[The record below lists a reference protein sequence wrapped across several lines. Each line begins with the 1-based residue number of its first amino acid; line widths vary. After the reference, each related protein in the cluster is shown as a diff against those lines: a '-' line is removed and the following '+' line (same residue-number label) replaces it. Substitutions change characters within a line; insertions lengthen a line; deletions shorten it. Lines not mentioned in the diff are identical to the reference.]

1 MKKIN
6 KIGKNLAVFTV
17 IGGVLISSFPIN
29 TYALTK
35 NETVYSKLDYNG
47 ATRSII
53 VNEQLINSKKANKI
67 EDYSE
72 LKNILNLNNDSEYEI
87 NNGKITWNAN
97 GNDIFYQGTTDKEL
111 PISTTITYKLNG
123 EIKDLKDILGKKG
136 NITIN
141 IKYVNHDKHGSLYT
155 PFVITM
161 GTIIDSKNNSSISV
175 TNGKVVDNGSKNI
188 IIGLAAPGLY
198 ESFNLKELKGLDT
211 ITISYYTEK
220 FELASIY
227 SVVTPKL
234 IESSDLK
241 VFDKLDTLSSSV
253 NQLQSNMNS
262 IEQGAK
268 DVSKGSSDLKNGL
281 QNSIENLNKTNKDN
295 ALTDS
300 QVEGIKNQTV
310 SSIKGIYTDT
320 YKEEIA
326 NSAYQKVLESMAS
339 SSDQTVTNY
348 VKSSISIS
356 FTNYLKNINEYDD
369 YVHCETGKAIVKNGG
384 EMSEA
389 QTNSCVIIQND
400 KTLPYVMKALTD
412 STSEVASKTSSY
424 IAENVSKSV
433 ASSVSYETALQVAT
447 NVSETVANSVANEVK
462 NKSIESISGS
472 LKELMTGVSKLDD
485 GINELS
491 SGISKFNAEG
501 INKLS
506 QMMNSN
512 VKNVTTKVKNLTK
525 LGEEYASFAGKT
537 NNTDGETK
545 FVLVIDS
552 KKVEE
557 SVKDNSNTK
566 TKTTFWDRV
575 KNLFK

>member
-123 EIKDLKDILGKKG
+123 ETKELKDILGKKG

-198 ESFNLKELKGLDT
+198 ESLNLKELKGLDT

-268 DVSKGSSDLKNGL
+268 DVSKGSNDLKNGL

-300 QVEGIKNQTV
+300 QVEDIKNQTV

-320 YKEEIA
+320 YKQEIA

-339 SSDQTVTNY
+339 SSDQTVSNY
-348 VKSSISIS
+348 VKNSISTS
-356 FTNYLKNINEYDD
+356 FTNYLKNINGITLIENPYFNECNNISSLFVARDYIEDAIILDGDQIIYNKDILFKNFDKSGYSAFWTEEDTKEWLLTVGDDNIISCSRTGGNKGWQLCSVSRWNKTDAQKLKKHIEIEFLEKNNKDIFWDDVALFCYPAEYDLKIYKINKKD
-369 YVHCETGKAIVKNGG
+369 
-384 EMSEA
+384 
-389 QTNSCVIIQND
+389 IIEIDNLD
-400 KTLPYVMKALTD
+400 
-412 STSEVASKTSSY
+412 E
-424 IAENVSKSV
+424 
-433 ASSVSYETALQVAT
+433 
-447 NVSETVANSVANEVK
+447 
-462 NKSIESISGS
+462 
-472 LKELMTGVSKLDD
+472 LKEIDD
-485 GINELS
+485 SYKEIE
-491 SGISKFNAEG
+491 
-501 INKLS
+501 
-506 QMMNSN
+506 
-512 VKNVTTKVKNLTK
+512 V
-525 LGEEYASFAGKT
+525 
-537 NNTDGETK
+537 
-545 FVLVIDS
+545 
-552 KKVEE
+552 
-557 SVKDNSNTK
+557 
-566 TKTTFWDRV
+566 
-575 KNLFK
+575 